1 MTTPRM
7 SYDRQAD
14 AAYIYLAEGI
24 PAGGVARTVCVDPQD
39 IGGMV
44 NLDLDHEGR
53 IVGIEV
59 MDASSKLPRESLP
72 AE

>member
-1 MTTPRM
+1 MTASRM
-7 SYDRQAD
+7 RYDREAD
-14 AAYIYLAEGI
+14 AAYICVAEGS
-24 PAGGVARTVCVDPQD
+24 PVGGVARTVSVDPWD

-44 NLDLDHEGR
+44 TLDLDHEGR

-59 MDASSKLPRESLP
+59 MDASSKLSRELLR